1 MPTTPWQK
9 LLVVIICLLS
19 LLPGTGARVAVYGGG
34 ASFPSSLYEQWIQS
48 FLQEHGSDVDI
59 SYTSSSSSVG
69 LAQLQAES
77 LTFAGSDIPPIT
89 NDTSITYF
97 PAVAGAIA
105 LAYQIPH
112 LREPLN
118 LSRQNIADIFSGKLT
133 TWSDPSLQLLN
144 PTLASVLP
152 SATTPKITLV
162 VRQPGSGTTANFVK
176 ALHLFDPSFPGP
188 ISSSVDWNN
197 ITNGGQVFV
206 ANTNVAVGMLVAS
219 IPYSLSYM
227 DLNEIYKANKTG
239 ANSIGVA
246 SIVNRNGTIVTAT
259 WQSMQAAMSRDVNS
273 SFTTDTIDT
282 PYPQAYPI
290 TVYTNYV
297 LRNNAIGRDILT
309 ARWTLRFLYWTLTR
323 GSDIAIQNNFAP
335 LTAEMVKHGTT
346 ILESLTQND
355 QVMFGQTYCDY
366 PSGSSAGCKHGYC
379 FLDLPFQDS
388 AAQCICDPGFIN
400 YQNGDCSEKANGYRL
415 AKNDAFGIICISLMA
430 VGLLIVC
437 IVWSST
443 FLARHRPQ
451 IKAIAPSC
459 CWVLL
464 MGCLLGN
471 IGILPYAGMP
481 TDASCKIRL
490 FFPPVAFGAAFGMM
504 MMKLW
509 RIYLIFGYERKTRI
523 SIARN
528 SVLIASTL
536 GIVVAELVLTGLWV
550 AFASPSVVVS
560 IENVTTGAVYQ
571 ECGVVPEK
579 QGLHTAFLILL
590 YCFNALLLFVCLFFA
605 YATRKAYNRFGESK
619 NIGFS
624 IYIVTIL
631 VIFAVPAAYI
641 LPMQTDTE
649 RGTQRLLTCL
659 IMFIISTGISLILFL
674 PRLREVW
681 KVQANSDSQ
690 SSPTSG
696 GAAVH
701 RFLSVRRKS
710 NPEQISSFHVH
721 AVHPTV
727 CEVGLRQDRFGAQW
741 QSATL
746 CALCELDLLLFLE
759 NVKSSKVL
767 VSFKLSEILVEVLSA
782 ESSAASGSFSTSS
795 NSATRLSLKMKA
807 DQTASHIVEFPS
819 REKMRPFLSLVTRQD
834 QPPRSRFSRAT
845 ASMVESSAT

>member
-1 MPTTPWQK
+1 MSTTPWQK
-9 LLVVIICLLS
+9 LLVVIMGLLP
-19 LLPGTGARVAVYGGG
+19 LLPGIGARVDVYGGG

-48 FLQEHGSDVDI
+48 FLKEHGSDVQI
-59 SYTSSSSSVG
+59 SYISSSSSVG
-69 LAQLQAES
+69 LAQLQAGS
-77 LTFAGSDIPPIT
+77 LAFSGSDIPPVT
-89 NDTSITYF
+89 NDTSVTYF

-105 LAYQIPH
+105 LAYQIPQ
-112 LREPLN
+112 LSEPLN

-133 TWSDPSLQLLN
+133 TWSDPALQVLN
-144 PTLASVLP
+144 PTLANALP

-176 ALHLFDPSFPGP
+176 ALHSFDPSFPGP
-188 ISSSVDWNN
+188 ISSSVNWHN
-197 ITNGGQVFV
+197 ITNGTQVFV
-206 ANTNVAVGMLVAS
+206 ANTNEAVGMLVAS
-219 IPYSLSYM
+219 IPYAISYM

-246 SIVNRNGTIVTAT
+246 NIINRNGTIVTAT
-259 WQSMQAAMSRDVNS
+259 WQSMQAAMSSNVNS
-273 SFTTDTIDT
+273 SSTSDTIDT

-297 LRNNAIGRDILT
+297 LRNNAIGSDILT
-309 ARWTLRFLYWTLTR
+309 ARWTLRYLYWTLTR

-335 LTAEMVKHGTT
+335 LTPEMVKRGTD
-346 ILESLTQND
+346 ILEFLTQND
-355 QVMFGQTYCDY
+355 QIMFGQTYCDF
-366 PSGSSAGCKHGYC
+366 PIGSSAGCKHGHC
-379 FLDLPFQDS
+379 FLDLPFQDP

-400 YQNGDCSEKANGYRL
+400 YQKGDCSEAADGYRL

-437 IVWSST
+437 AVWCLT

-451 IKAIAPSC
+451 IRAIAPNC

-509 RIYLIFGYERKTRI
+509 RIYLIFGYQRKTRI

-528 SVLIASTL
+528 SVLIGSTL
-536 GIVVAELVLTGLWV
+536 GIVVAELILTGLLV
-550 AFASPSVVVS
+550 ALAPPSVVVS
-560 IENVTTGAVYQ
+560 IENATTGAIYQ
-571 ECGVVPEK
+571 ECGVAPEK
-579 QGLHTAFLILL
+579 KGLYTGLLVLL
-590 YCFNALLLFVCLFFA
+590 YCFNALLLFLCLFLA

-619 NIGFS
+619 TIGFS

-631 VIFAVPAAYI
+631 MIFAVPAAYI

-681 KVQANSDSQ
+681 KVRANSDSQ
-690 SSPTSG
+690 GSRTSG
-696 GAAVH
+696 AQVGGH
-701 RFLSVRRKS
+701 RFRSVRRKS
-710 NPEQISSFHVH
+710 NPEHVSSFHVH

-759 NVKSSKVL
+759 SVRSSKVL
-767 VSFKLSEILVEVLSA
+767 VSFKLSEIIVDVLTTESA
-782 ESSAASGSFSTSS
+782 AASGSFSTSS

-819 REKMRPFLSLVTRQD
+819 KEKMRPFLALVAQTLK
-834 QPPRSRFSRAT
+834 PRYSKAT